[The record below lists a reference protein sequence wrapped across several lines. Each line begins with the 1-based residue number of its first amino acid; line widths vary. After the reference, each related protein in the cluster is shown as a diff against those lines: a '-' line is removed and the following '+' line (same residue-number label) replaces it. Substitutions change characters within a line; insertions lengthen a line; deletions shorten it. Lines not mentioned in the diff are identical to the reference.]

1 MTSNTTA
8 SSPASRVSDAALL
21 LRPSDDPAQPLP
33 TLRELAC
40 GLTQGLTSSRSWL
53 DAAQAAAERHRDLN
67 ALAWVDWKAAAQA
80 ADGLDVQARS
90 GRPTGPLHGLPV
102 SIKDLYAVQGMPL
115 AGGTR
120 ASLPDLGH
128 VESLAVARMRAAGAL
143 IFAKTNMHEIAL
155 GATGENVWTG
165 DVKNPHDPARQA
177 GGSSSGAGVAVASR
191 IGMAG
196 LGSDTGGSV
205 RIPAAFSGVVGFK
218 PTFAAIPLAG
228 ALHLSWTCDHAGPL
242 THTVDD
248 AALLFE
254 VMAQRRTDHGHVARR
269 PRLAVPAKW
278 LAGRLSLAMRAWFE
292 RLLADLRAQ
301 ADVIDVEAPELFKAS
316 AAYTAI
322 VRAEAAYV
330 HRVALAAGG
339 EGFSPGVLAPMQA
352 GQAVSLP
359 EYFDAMAQR
368 ERLRGQLDA
377 ILRDY
382 DALVLPTTGVP
393 APLRGQTDVQVES
406 GTMTTREAVL
416 GMTAPFSYVGLPT
429 LSLPFGRV
437 DGLPGSLQVVG
448 ARDQDAA
455 LLALG
460 RWFESLAARA
470 PGLAS

>member
-1 MTSNTTA
+1 M
-8 SSPASRVSDAALL
+8 
-21 LRPSDDPAQPLP
+21 
-33 TLRELAC
+33 
-40 GLTQGLTSSRSWL
+40 
-53 DAAQAAAERHRDLN
+53 
-67 ALAWVDWKAAAQA
+67 
-80 ADGLDVQARS
+80 
-90 GRPTGPLHGLPV
+90 
-102 SIKDLYAVQGMPL
+102 
-115 AGGTR
+115 
-120 ASLPDLGH
+120 
-128 VESLAVARMRAAGAL
+128 
-143 IFAKTNMHEIAL
+143 
-155 GATGENVWTG
+155 
-165 DVKNPHDPARQA
+165 KNPHDPERQA

-191 IGMAG
+191 IGVAG

-218 PTFAAIPLAG
+218 PTYGAIPLAG

-242 THTVDD
+242 TPTVDD

-269 PRLAVPAKW
+269 PRLAVPAAW
-278 LAGRLSLAMRAWFE
+278 LKGRLSASMRAWFE
-292 RLLADLRAQ
+292 GHLAALRTQ
-301 ADVIDVEAPELFKAS
+301 ADVFDVEVPELFQAS

-339 EGFSPGVLAPMQA
+339 EGFSPGVLTPMLA
-352 GQAVSLP
+352 GQSVTLP
-359 EYFDAMAQR
+359 DYLDAMAQR
-368 ERLRGQLDA
+368 ERLRAQLDA

-382 DALVLPTTGVP
+382 DALVLPTTGVS
-393 APLRGQTDVQVES
+393 APRRGQTEVQVES

-429 LSLPFGRV
+429 LSLPYGRV

-460 RWFESLAARA
+460 RWFEPLGARS
-470 PGLAS
+470 PV